1 MGAFL
6 KGSKMGNGR
15 ESSRLF
21 DDLFFP
27 RIFQTFR
34 MSIQPTKLII
44 TSLALAVICLAGRIM
59 DLSKTVVV
67 TPRTQTVT
75 TQQIIGNRLI
85 EPIPRIDTAS
95 LRRKDKLTELDI
107 YMANPEQME
116 KYVETFKGKTEGVG
130 VFNTLWHFS
139 ADRFQGAVDSVVD
152 SVFEFKLTETKDK
165 GAVDSV
171 VDSVLDFKLTET
183 KDNRLKVQ
191 GVKDNI
197 ADFFRGIGW
206 ALRYH
211 TVYCIVFF
219 VIVLAV
225 ISIAGGAIC
234 RIAALQFAR
243 GEKPGLT
250 EALRYSTKRF
260 VSFFMTP
267 LAPLG
272 IIACIG
278 SFILLLGLMGNIP
291 FAGEIIVGLGT
302 PLALLTGTLIAVI
315 FIGAIVGFNMMFP
328 AIAYDGSDCFDA
340 ISRSFSYVYA
350 SPWHMLFYT
359 SIAAIYGSICY
370 TFVRYFAFLSL
381 WITRFSVQIAL
392 WVNDGADKA
401 NKLTAIWPKPE
412 FRSLI
417 GSIGPTPTNHTE
429 TVAAFLIYLFLLV
442 VVGLVVSFIIS
453 FYFSA
458 NTIIYSLMRGKVDNT
473 PREDIYMPFEEA
485 DVEPIGIREE
495 SQEESSTPASEPQLD
510 SSSSEQ

>member
-1 MGAFL
+1 MSTSL
-6 KGSKMGNGR
+6 KGKKMGNGR
-15 ESSRLF
+15 ESFRLF
-21 DDLFFP
+21 DGLFFP

-44 TSLALAVICLAGRIM
+44 IALALAVICLAGRIM

-67 TPRTQTVT
+67 
-75 TQQIIGNRLI
+75 
-85 EPIPRIDTAS
+85 AS
-95 LRRKDKLTELDI
+95 GSQAKLTELDI
-107 YMANPEQME
+107 YISNPEQM
-116 KYVETFKGKTEGVG
+116 KKFLDTFKEQDEGVG
-130 VFNTLWHFS
+130 VFDTLWHFS
-139 ADRFQGAVDSVVD
+139 ADRFQGAVDSVFAFD
-152 SVFEFKLTETKDK
+152 LPGLE
-165 GAVDSV
+165 
-171 VDSVLDFKLTET
+171 
-183 KDNRLKVQ
+183 
-191 GVKDNI
+191 DNI
-197 ADFFRGIGW
+197 TGYFLCMGW
-206 ALRYH
+206 ALRHH
-211 TVYCIVFF
+211 TIYCIIFF
-219 VIVLAV
+219 VIELAV
-225 ISIAGGAIC
+225 MSIAGGAIC

-260 VSFFMTP
+260 FSFFATP
-267 LAPLG
+267 LAPFG

-278 SFILLLGLMGNIP
+278 VFILLLGLMGNIP
-291 FAGEIIVGLGT
+291 FAGELIVGLGA
-302 PLALLTGTLIAVI
+302 PLALLAGALIAVI
-315 FIGAIVGFNMMFP
+315 LIGAVAGFNMMFP
-328 AIAYDGSDCFDA
+328 AVAYDGSDCFDA

-350 SPWHMLFYT
+350 KPWHMLFYT

-392 WVNDGADKA
+392 WVNDSADKA

-412 FRSLI
+412 FRDLL
-417 GSIGPTPTNHTE
+417 GSSGPVPTNQTE
-429 TVAAFLIYLFLLV
+429 TIAAFLIYLFLLV

-485 DVEPIGIREE
+485 DVEPFGTE
-495 SQEESSTPASEPQLD
+495 SESRTEQSSPTPEPQPD